1 MGQQCLGEEAR
12 AEREEEGIVRSGAI
26 QGDEVEETGTCAVIL
41 YTVGSREK
49 SPIMNG
55 SPCA

>member
-12 AEREEEGIVRSGAI
+12 AAREEEGIVRSGAI

-41 YTVGSREK
+41 YRVGPREK
-49 SPIMNG
+49 
-55 SPCA
+55 